1 MDNYLIFWLIT
12 FIVLLV
18 CELVSSALVSIWFC
32 GGALVAIV
40 ANLLSAPF
48 LIQLI
53 IFIVVSAV
61 LLIITRPLAKKILKK
76 DTLKTNVSSLIGK
89 KAVVTK
95 EIDNSECIGEINV
108 NGQIWSARS
117 FDDEII
123 KESSNVV
130 IEDIQ
135 GVKAIV
141 KQSN

>member
-95 EIDNSECIGEINV
+95 EIDNTECIGEINV

>member
-12 FIVLLV
+12 FIVLIV
-18 CELVSSALVSIWFC
+18 CELVSSALVSVWFC

-48 LIQLI
+48 LVQLI

-95 EIDNSECIGEINV
+95 EIDNTECIGEINV

>member
-12 FIVLLV
+12 FIVLLI

-53 IFIVVSAV
+53 IFIIVSAV

-95 EIDNSECIGEINV
+95 EIDNTECIGEINV

>member
-18 CELVSSALVSIWFC
+18 CELVSSALVSVWFC

-53 IFIVVSAV
+53 IFIIVSAV

-76 DTLKTNVSSLIGK
+76 DTLKTNVSSIIGK

-95 EIDNSECIGEINV
+95 EIDNTECIGEINV

-117 FDDEII
+117 SDDEII

>member
-1 MDNYLIFWLIT
+1 M
-12 FIVLLV
+12 
-18 CELVSSALVSIWFC
+18 
-32 GGALVAIV
+32 
-40 ANLLSAPF
+40 
-48 LIQLI
+48 
-53 IFIVVSAV
+53 
-61 LLIITRPLAKKILKK
+61 IITRPLAKKILKK

-95 EIDNSECIGEINV
+95 EIDNTECIGEINV

>member
-18 CELVSSALVSIWFC
+18 CELVSSALVSVWFC

-53 IFIVVSAV
+53 IFIIVSAV

-95 EIDNSECIGEINV
+95 EIDNTECIGEINV

>member
-18 CELVSSALVSIWFC
+18 CELVSSALVSVWFC

-48 LIQLI
+48 LVQLI

-95 EIDNSECIGEINV
+95 EIDNTECIGEINV

>member
-18 CELVSSALVSIWFC
+18 CELVSSALVSVWFC

-53 IFIVVSAV
+53 IFIIVSAV

-76 DTLKTNVSSLIGK
+76 DTLKTNVSSIIGK

-95 EIDNSECIGEINV
+95 EIDNTECIGEINV